1 MKTGF
6 VTLEGRLKRE
16 GETDRAGDWDLLIS
30 IPSEERYVAVER
42 LLLVLM
48 DCLHLPDLDLPPR
61 LSNSTGETHLLL
73 VEQ

>member
-30 IPSEERYVAVER
+30 VPSEERYVAMER

-48 DCLHLPDLDLPPR
+48 DCLHLLDLDLPPR
-61 LSNSTGETHLLL
+61 LSNLTGETHLLL

>member
-30 IPSEERYVAVER
+30 IPSEERYVAMER

-48 DCLHLPDLDLPPR
+48 DCLHLPDLDLPP
-61 LSNSTGETHLLL
+61 EI
-73 VEQ
+73 